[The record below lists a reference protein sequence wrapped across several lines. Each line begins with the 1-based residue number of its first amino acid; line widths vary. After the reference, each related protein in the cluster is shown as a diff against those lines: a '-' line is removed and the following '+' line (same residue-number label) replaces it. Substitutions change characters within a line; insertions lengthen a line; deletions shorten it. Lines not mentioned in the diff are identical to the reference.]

1 MTLQKQVTFWV
12 VAFLTLIL
20 VLWLLSP
27 ILLPFIAGLVLAYF
41 LDPVADALER
51 LGLPRLVATAT
62 ILVLSILLLVFIG
75 LLIVPILGDQI
86 VKFAGDLPSLLQSL
100 LARFNE
106 VAPQWIKDAIA
117 KSGTDIQGSISDIAG
132 KAAGWTAT
140 LLGSIWSGG
149 MALVNILSLLVV
161 TPIVAFYLLAD
172 WDRLVAKVDS
182 WLPRDHATE
191 IRTIFTNIDAAMAG
205 FIRGQGTVCLL
216 LGVFY
221 ALALTIAG
229 LKFGLVIGLAAG
241 LLSFIPFVGALVGGL
256 MAIGVGLV
264 QFWPD
269 FSSILIIIGIFAA
282 GQFLEGNFLSPKL
295 VGSSIGLHP
304 VWLMFALFAFGYM
317 FGFVGLLLA
326 VPLAAAAGVLVRFA
340 LNQYL
345 ASKLYRGIPREMPTP
360 VNTPVRKR
368 VEMKGRG
375 RQLVLDLPH
384 RQALGRDDFLV
395 TGSNAA
401 AVALI
406 DHWPDW
412 PAHAALLVGPPGSG
426 KTHLVEVWRQRSN
439 AARIQA
445 ADVRAEN
452 APELLAP
459 GALAIEDAGSS
470 LDEKAFFH
478 LLNLARQQG
487 SSVLITAQRRP
498 ELWKIALPD
507 LLSRLRAIP
516 VVEILPPD
524 DALLRGV
531 LVKLFFDRQIT
542 ADESTISFMLTR
554 MPRSLG
560 AARLLV
566 AEIDRRAL
574 EERAEV
580 TRPFVAKVLSD
591 FSAPELFGDD

>member
-1 MTLQKQVTFWV
+1 MTLQKQVTFWIIS
-12 VAFLTLIL
+12 FLTLIL

-51 LGLPRLVATAT
+51 LGLPRLVATAV
-62 ILVLSILLLVFIG
+62 ILLLSILFLVLIV

-86 VKFAGDLPSLLQSL
+86 VKFAGDLPSLMQSL

-106 VAPQWIKDAIA
+106 VAPQWVKDAIA

-140 LLGSIWSGG
+140 LLASIWSGG

-172 WDRLVAKVDS
+172 WDHLVAKVDG
-182 WLPRDHATE
+182 WLPRDHAAE
-191 IRTIFTNIDAAMAG
+191 IRTIFTDIDAALAG

-216 LGVFY
+216 LGIFY

-241 LLSFIPFVGALVGGL
+241 LMSFIPFVGALVGGL

-269 FSSILIIIGIFAA
+269 FTSILIIIGIFAA

-304 VWLMFALFAFGYM
+304 VWLMFALFAFGYV

-326 VPLAAAAGVLVRFA
+326 VPMAAAAGVLVRFA

-360 VNTPVRKR
+360 IKSVGRKR
-368 VEMKGRG
+368 
-375 RQLVLDLPH
+375 
-384 RQALGRDDFLV
+384 
-395 TGSNAA
+395 
-401 AVALI
+401 
-406 DHWPDW
+406 
-412 PAHAALLVGPPGSG
+412 
-426 KTHLVEVWRQRSN
+426 
-439 AARIQA
+439 
-445 ADVRAEN
+445 
-452 APELLAP
+452 
-459 GALAIEDAGSS
+459 
-470 LDEKAFFH
+470 
-478 LLNLARQQG
+478 
-487 SSVLITAQRRP
+487 
-498 ELWKIALPD
+498 
-507 LLSRLRAIP
+507 
-516 VVEILPPD
+516 
-524 DALLRGV
+524 
-531 LVKLFFDRQIT
+531 
-542 ADESTISFMLTR
+542 
-554 MPRSLG
+554 
-560 AARLLV
+560 
-566 AEIDRRAL
+566 
-574 EERAEV
+574 
-580 TRPFVAKVLSD
+580 AK
-591 FSAPELFGDD
+591 